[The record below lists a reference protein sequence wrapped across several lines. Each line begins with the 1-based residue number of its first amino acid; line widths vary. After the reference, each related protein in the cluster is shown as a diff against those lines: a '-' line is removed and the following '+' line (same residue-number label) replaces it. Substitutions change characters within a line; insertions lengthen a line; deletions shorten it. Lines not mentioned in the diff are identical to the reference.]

1 MEHLKIQT
9 NERIELV
16 NITSKIEKFVES
28 KKTGI
33 CFIFVPHATAALIM
47 QEDEEG
53 LKRDIENKIKEI
65 FFQGNYEHDKID
77 NNAASHIKAAILGP
91 SETIHVK
98 DGKLQLGQWQDI
110 SFIELD
116 GPRTERKIIV
126 EVIGS

>member
-77 NNAASHIKAAILGP
+77 NNAASHLASGFLKQFLLIP
-91 SETIHVK
+91 VEN
-98 DGKLQLGQWQDI
+98 GKLIRGTWQDL
-110 SFIELD
+110 FLVELD
-116 GPRTERKIIV
+116 GPRNRQVVLSFNKN
-126 EVIGS
+126 